1 VCNLNLPIG
10 WYLFGAL
17 CVKPYDSTF
26 TYNDY
31 GLRPDVM
38 VCVKE
43 VVEEYATDQFAYQT
57 KLRQYEEEKKI
68 FYLLKEEILR
78 ILYSCNFSQKSLY
91 VINRKVKEL
100 FSMSPKNGNET
111 YFEILNEYLDLII
124 GLLTNLDENK
134 LKELQPEITG
144 SFEDVWKLIA
154 LYNFK
159 NDLLQGGFYTKEVLD
174 KHFIFDIT
182 QQEREIVERCSY
194 LQSLIPPEEE
204 PKDPNYKK
212 IKSILSKVK
221 ALNEEESKKT
231 KRELN
236 NLEKEIGV
244 VNKKLIM
251 EFGLD

>member
-1 VCNLNLPIG
+1 
-10 WYLFGAL
+10 
-17 CVKPYDSTF
+17 
-26 TYNDY
+26 
-31 GLRPDVM
+31 
-38 VCVKE
+38 
-43 VVEEYATDQFAYQT
+43 
-57 KLRQYEEEKKI
+57 
-68 FYLLKEEILR
+68 
-78 ILYSCNFSQKSLY
+78 
-91 VINRKVKEL
+91 
-100 FSMSPKNGNET
+100 MSPKNGNET